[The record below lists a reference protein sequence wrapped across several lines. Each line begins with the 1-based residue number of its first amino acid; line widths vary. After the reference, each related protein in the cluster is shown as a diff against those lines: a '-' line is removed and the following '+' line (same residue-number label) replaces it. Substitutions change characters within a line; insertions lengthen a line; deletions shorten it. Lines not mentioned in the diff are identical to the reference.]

1 MSKRRKK
8 SKYKNAI
15 VGKKKYYFYKIR
27 WIDIT
32 GDAGHKNEEEMDK
45 LECCT
50 MISQGYIYKI
60 DKKKKTLTSFAT
72 FDEKE
77 AVFSDTNI
85 FPLGCILSKEKIKNW
100 LHYGNKKTRVKAI

>member
-8 SKYKNAI
+8 SKYKNAV

-27 WIDIT
+27 WIEIT

-60 DKKKKTLTSFAT
+60 DKKKILKRLSEISCSFT
-72 FDEKE
+72 E
-77 AVFSDTNI
+77 
-85 FPLGCILSKEKIKNW
+85 IK
-100 LHYGNKKTRVKAI
+100 KR

>member
-60 DKKKKTLTSFAT
+60 
-72 FDEKE
+72 EKLYHIYVNVDINSRE
-77 AVFSDTNI
+77 SGV
-85 FPLGCILSKEKIKNW
+85 
-100 LHYGNKKTRVKAI
+100 

>member
-8 SKYKNAI
+8 SKYKNAV
-15 VGKKKYYFYKIR
+15 VGKQKYYFYKIR

-60 DKKKKTLTSFAT
+60 DKKKNAYKRKCS
-72 FDEKE
+72 
-77 AVFSDTNI
+77 
-85 FPLGCILSKEKIKNW
+85 
-100 LHYGNKKTRVKAI
+100 YGHNLA